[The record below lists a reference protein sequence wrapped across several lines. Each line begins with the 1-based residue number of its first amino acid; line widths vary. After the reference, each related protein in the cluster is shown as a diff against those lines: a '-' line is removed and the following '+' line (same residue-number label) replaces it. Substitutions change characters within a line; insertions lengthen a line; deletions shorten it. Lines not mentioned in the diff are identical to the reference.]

1 VELAGAAVAF
11 SPPEADEELEEDESA
26 EPADD
31 DPLSLAAAGAED
43 DVPLD
48 EPLPRLSVR

>member
-11 SPPEADEELEEDESA
+11 SPPEADEELDEGES
-26 EPADD
+26 ADD